1 MDENSPKCVEAWPVQ
16 GTMSD
21 TPVRPCVVSRG
32 ELVAVLETHGAD
44 SSVYRAYF
52 RASPADD
59 GTVVCAACGLHIGR
73 HPQSEQQEAT
83 ARPPRMVT
91 VEDLGFVS
99 SPFPVHQDDRPAD
112 DPVVSA
118 CHSRVLLA
126 FCVTALLFTVV
137 AMATP
142 VATVWHQ
149 PGFKDCYHVPWVW
162 SLKTLAPEEYT
173 QWYARQ
179 RVRHMAGAIIAFI
192 LFTFIAIA
200 VAVAVAVKITRAGQ
214 RSRVLKFI
222 MVGSSTATCVFSI
235 ITWALS
241 VNIITTLYY
250 SEHRPRLSEEQLRHG
265 YHWGPAPFMLVVV
278 SVASLVM
285 IVTSIRL

>member
-1 MDENSPKCVEAWPVQ
+1 MDDENSPKCVEAWPVQ

-21 TPVRPCVVSRG
+21 TQVRPCVVSRG
-32 ELVAVLETHGAD
+32 ELVAVLEAHGAD
-44 SSVYRAYF
+44 SGVYRAYF

-59 GTVVCAACGLHIGR
+59 GTVVCAACGLHVGR

-83 ARPPRMVT
+83 AGPPRMVT

-99 SPFPVHQDDRPAD
+99 SPFPVHEEDRPAD

-126 FCVTALLFTVV
+126 FCVTALLLTVV

-142 VATVWHQ
+142 VATVWREY
-149 PGFKDCYHVPWVW
+149 YHGGPRRDNHISWVW
-162 SLKTLAPEEYT
+162 TLKTLADWHLSYGSLQQP
-173 QWYARQ
+173 
-179 RVRHMAGAIIAFI
+179 VKHMAGAIIAFI
-192 LFTFIAIA
+192 VLTFIANAIA
-200 VAVAVAVKITRAGQ
+200 VAVAVKIKCACQ

-241 VNIITTLYY
+241 VYIIISGEQ
-250 SEHRPRLSEEQLRHG
+250 SERFYHR
-265 YHWGPAPFMLVVV
+265 WGPAPFMLIVV